1 LIVRAR
7 RHSSVA
13 ASRSAAAAAPRKF
26 GIRPRAPGKR
36 EARAFSSADQ
46 TSSRMCCLS
55 VSIRGVAMAKHSA
68 LLLTGVPGI
77 GKTTVIR
84 RVADALGDDGRQL
97 RGFVTEEIRKG
108 RERMGF
114 RIETFD
120 GETAVLAHVS
130 IRSEHRV
137 SRYGVDVAALDRIVV
152 KALALSSRV
161 DVYLVDEIGKMECL
175 SVKFV
180 AAVEK
185 LFQGKRPV
193 VATVALRGG
202 GFIERVKRLSG
213 VELRTITRSNR
224 DEMSTQVIG
233 WIAARASR

>member
-1 LIVRAR
+1 
-7 RHSSVA
+7 
-13 ASRSAAAAAPRKF
+13 
-26 GIRPRAPGKR
+26 
-36 EARAFSSADQ
+36 
-46 TSSRMCCLS
+46 M
-55 VSIRGVAMAKHSA
+55 
-68 LLLTGVPGI
+68 PGI

-84 RVADALGDDGRQL
+84 RVADALGEDGRRL

-114 RIETFD
+114 RIETID

-152 KALALSSRV
+152 KALALSPRV
-161 DVYLVDEIGKMECL
+161 DVYLVDEIGRMECL

-180 AAVEK
+180 EAVEK
-185 LFQGKRPV
+185 LFHERRPV

-202 GFIERVKRLSG
+202 GFIERAKRLPG

-224 DEMSTQVIG
+224 DEMPTRVLE
-233 WIAARASR
+233 WIAARASG